1 MASSQD
7 EVYRILL
14 DNDRP
19 MTCREIM
26 NEMGIKG
33 KSSNVYHAL
42 YQLEKFK
49 MVESKRISPNE
60 NNEHVIW
67 VATP

>member
-14 DNDRP
+14 DNNKP

-26 NEMGIKG
+26 NEMGIEGTASKI
-33 KSSNVYHAL
+33 YHAL
-42 YQLEKFK
+42 YQLQKFK
-49 MVESKRISPNE
+49 MTESREAPRNE
-60 NNEHVIW
+60 NNEHIMW

>member
-14 DNDRP
+14 NNGRP

-33 KSSNVYHAL
+33 KASKVYHAL

-49 MVESKRISPNE
+49 MIESKRISRNE

-67 VATP
+67 VAIP

>member
-14 DNDRP
+14 DNGGP

-26 NEMGIKG
+26 NVMGIEG
-33 KSSNVYHAL
+33 KASKIYHAL
-42 YQLEKFK
+42 YQLQKFK
-49 MVESKRISPNE
+49 MIESREAPRNE
-60 NNEHVIW
+60 NNEHIMW

>member
-14 DNDRP
+14 DNGGP

-26 NEMGIKG
+26 NEMGIEG
-33 KSSNVYHAL
+33 KASKIYHAL
-42 YQLEKFK
+42 YQLQKFK
-49 MVESKRISPNE
+49 MIESKRISRNE

-67 VATP
+67 MVTP